1 MTLEQQL
8 SQQRVKHIVSSY
20 QLEGS
25 ESESFANYLDELLHA
40 YASPLIELALTETI
54 VTHWLTVTLPRGI
67 PFLDQV
73 HTLLKHWE
81 VAEITSTLTPDQFQ
95 QITGLDPSPV
105 FGSSEVPP
113 QSIVRPR

>member
-25 ESESFANYLDELLHA
+25 EFEAFANYLDELLQT

-73 HTLLKHWE
+73 HALLKHWE
-81 VAEITSTLTPDQFQ
+81 VAEITSTLTPEEFQ

-113 QSIVRPR
+113 PSIVRPR